1 MDGSFQHPRFWKFF
15 KNARGDRIVEQ
26 FITAQAASDAAA
38 IAVAMRR
45 VQEKGVQAARHLRDE
60 IYEVRVAG
68 DKKQFRILFATEG
81 AYNQV
86 LLALE
91 SFSKKTQKT
100 PPDKIELAEQRL
112 AEWRR
117 LGEQMRGE
125 RAPREQSGQ

>member
-1 MDGSFQHPRFWKFF
+1 VGHRYWTDRFNIRASGSSC

-26 FITAQAASDAAA
+26 FITAPAASDAAA

-100 PPDKIELAEQRL
+100 PPDQDRT
-112 AEWRR
+112 RR
-117 LGEQMRGE
+117 
-125 RAPREQSGQ
+125 AASGRVA